1 MAERRE
7 KRRIESPDVSGRG
20 FGLSLKVAILIIATT
35 LVLGIVAG
43 YQFITA
49 FKTELESEIT
59 KRGIAMAKGVADKA
73 QNPVLTNSVDILKS
87 IAMETKKED
96 TTISHVFIKSDD
108 GKILAHT
115 FEGNVPDALLEEKEE
130 QDVRKKG
137 ETSEFVRTL
146 KVGGVDIIDIDMP
159 ILKGLIGSV
168 HLGMSTTT
176 IRKEINSR
184 IIELLIYLG
193 VAFLFI
199 TIAAIV
205 AANKVMVNPIKDII
219 SVAEKVGQGDLSHE
233 LEVKSSD
240 ELGRLAETFNETIT
254 RLRTM
259 VQTEAERDKLQ
270 AQVMDLL
277 DIVST
282 AAEGDLT
289 VQAEVTSDALGSVAD
304 AFNLMVNGLANLV
317 EQIRDAGMEIKTATD
332 SILTVTNEMSRGAEE
347 QVVQINKASSVVDS
361 MAMSMQQVASNTEE
375 AANAARQATD
385 AASKGGKAVSETI
398 SGMHRIR
405 STVQGT
411 SKKIKSLGERSMEI
425 GKIVE
430 VINDIAAQTNLL
442 ALNAAIEAARAGEQG
457 RGFAV
462 VADEIRKL
470 AERSSKATKEIA
482 NLIKGIQVETNEAVT
497 AMENGTRDV
506 EEGTILADTAGAS
519 LKSIEGIVSKA
530 ASLIHGISVAA
541 KQQVE
546 GAVGVVS
553 SMETI
558 SNVSKRTFESSRES
572 MKTISQLASM
582 TNRLNDAI
590 GRFKTAKVLGGRRSG
605 HAITMGEET
614 IMPQEE
620 EIVLLTDDMRA

>member
-1 MAERRE
+1 MAEGRE
-7 KRRIESPDVSGRG
+7 KSRIGAKGLS
-20 FGLSLKVAILIIATT
+20 GLSLSFKVAALITLTT
-35 LVLGIVAG
+35 LILGSIAL
-43 YQFITA
+43 YQFITT
-49 FKTELESEIT
+49 FSYQLRNEIT
-59 KRGIAMAKGVADKA
+59 KRGTAIALGIADSA
-73 QNPVLTNSVDILKS
+73 ANPVLTNSIDILKG
-87 IAMETKKED
+87 IAKKAKEQEP
-96 TTISHVFIKSDD
+96 TVSHVYIKNDE
-108 GKILAHT
+108 GKVLAHT
-115 FEGNVPDALLEEKEE
+115 FEGNVPDALLDEKEE
-130 QDVRKKG
+130 HEVRKKSEAKEFARTIKLGG
-137 ETSEFVRTL
+137 EE
-146 KVGGVDIIDIDMP
+146 IIDIDIP
-159 ILKGLIGSV
+159 ILNGLIGSV
-168 HLGMSTTT
+168 HVGISTAGISREVNATITKLLLSFGFVFLVITALG
-176 IRKEINSR
+176 I
-184 IIELLIYLG
+184 
-193 VAFLFI
+193 
-199 TIAAIV
+199 IAA
-205 AANKVMVNPIKDII
+205 NRLMVKPIRSII
-219 SVAEKVGQGDLSHE
+219 TVAEKVGHGDLSEE

-240 ELGRLAETFNETIT
+240 ELGHLAETFNETIT

-317 EQIRDAGMEIKTATD
+317 EQVRDAGMEIKTSTD
-332 SILTVTNEMSRGAEE
+332 SILSVTNEMSRGAEE
-347 QVVQINKASSVVDS
+347 QVVQINKASTVVDS

-375 AANAARQATD
+375 AANAARQATE

-506 EEGTILADTAGAS
+506 EDGTVLADTAGAA

-530 ASLIHGISVAA
+530 ASLIQGISIAA

-546 GAVGVVS
+546 GAAGVVN

-582 TNRLNDAI
+582 TNRLNNAI
-590 GRFKTAKVLGGRRSG
+590 GRFKTAKALGERRVG
-605 HAITMGEET
+605 PAITMGEET

-620 EIVLLTDDMRA
+620 EVVLLTDDMRA

>member
-1 MAERRE
+1 MAEGRE
-7 KRRIESPDVSGRG
+7 ERRIESPDVSGRG

-49 FKTELESEIT
+49 FKAELETEIT
-59 KRGIAMAKGVADKA
+59 RRGIAMAKGVADKV
-73 QNPVLTNSVDILKS
+73 QNPVLTNSVDILKNVVN
-87 IAMETKKED
+87 ETKKED
-96 TTISHVFIKSDD
+96 INISHVFIKSDE

-115 FEGNVPDALLEEKEE
+115 FEGNVPDIFIKEEKHESE
-130 QDVRKKG
+130 KKG
-137 ETSEFVRTL
+137 EVEGYQRRL
-146 KVGGVDIIDIDMP
+146 KIGGMDIIDIYQP

-168 HLGMSTTT
+168 HLGMSTEA
-176 IRKEINSR
+176 ISKEVNNH
-184 IIELLIYLG
+184 IIGFLLYFGGAFLLIT
-193 VAFLFI
+193 V
-199 TIAAIV
+199 AAIV
-205 AANKVMVNPIKDII
+205 IANKVMVNPIKNII

-240 ELGRLAETFNETIT
+240 ELGHLAVTFNETIT

-259 VQTEAERDKLQ
+259 VQTESERDKLQ

-289 VQAEVTSDALGSVAD
+289 VQAQVTSDALGSVAD

-317 EQIRDAGMEIKTATD
+317 EQIRGAGMEIKTATD
-332 SILTVTNEMSRGAEE
+332 SILSVTNEMSRGAEE

-506 EEGTILADTAGAS
+506 EDGTVLADTAGAA
-519 LKSIEGIVSKA
+519 LKSIEGVVSKA

-582 TNRLNDAI
+582 TNRLNEAI
-590 GRFKTAKVLGGRRSG
+590 GRFKTAKALGGRRAG
-605 HAITMGEET
+605 AAITMGEET
-614 IMPQEE
+614 IIPEE
-620 EIVLLTDDMRA
+620 EVVLLTDDMRV

>member
-1 MAERRE
+1 MAEGRE
-7 KRRIESPDVSGRG
+7 KRRIEPSDVSGGG

-35 LVLGIVAG
+35 LILGIVAG

-49 FKTELESEIT
+49 FKAELETEIT
-59 KRGIAMAKGVADKA
+59 RRGIAMAKGVADKV
-73 QNPVLTNSVDILKS
+73 QNPVLTNSIDILKNVVT
-87 IAMETKKED
+87 ETKKED
-96 TTISHVFIKSDD
+96 ANISHVFIKSDE

-115 FEGNVPDALLEEKEE
+115 FEGNVPDIFIKEEKHEGE
-130 QDVRKKG
+130 KKG
-137 ETSEFVRTL
+137 EVEGYQRRL
-146 KVGGVDIIDIDMP
+146 KIGGMDIIDIDQP

-168 HLGMSTTT
+168 HLGMSTAAIT
-176 IRKEINSR
+176 KEVNNH
-184 IIELLIYLG
+184 IIGFLLYFGGAFLLIT
-193 VAFLFI
+193 V
-199 TIAAIV
+199 AAIV
-205 AANKVMVNPIKDII
+205 VANKVMVNPIKDII
-219 SVAEKVGQGDLSHE
+219 SAAERVGQGDLSHE

-240 ELGRLAETFNETIT
+240 ELGRLAGTFNETVT

-332 SILTVTNEMSRGAEE
+332 SILTVTSEMSRGAEE

-506 EEGTILADTAGAS
+506 EDGTILADTAGAS

-541 KQQVE
+541 RQQVE

-572 MKTISQLASM
+572 MKTISQLANM

-590 GRFKTAKVLGGRRSG
+590 GRFKTAKALGGRRAG
-605 HAITMGEET
+605 AAITMGEET
-614 IMPQEE
+614 IMSQEE
-620 EIVLLTDDMRA
+620 EVVLLTDDMRV

>member
-1 MAERRE
+1 
-7 KRRIESPDVSGRG
+7 
-20 FGLSLKVAILIIATT
+20 
-35 LVLGIVAG
+35 
-43 YQFITA
+43 
-49 FKTELESEIT
+49 
-59 KRGIAMAKGVADKA
+59 
-73 QNPVLTNSVDILKS
+73 
-87 IAMETKKED
+87 
-96 TTISHVFIKSDD
+96 
-108 GKILAHT
+108 
-115 FEGNVPDALLEEKEE
+115 
-130 QDVRKKG
+130 
-137 ETSEFVRTL
+137 
-146 KVGGVDIIDIDMP
+146 
-159 ILKGLIGSV
+159 
-168 HLGMSTTT
+168 
-176 IRKEINSR
+176 
-184 IIELLIYLG
+184 
-193 VAFLFI
+193 
-199 TIAAIV
+199 
-205 AANKVMVNPIKDII
+205 
-219 SVAEKVGQGDLSHE
+219 
-233 LEVKSSD
+233 
-240 ELGRLAETFNETIT
+240 
-254 RLRTM
+254 
-259 VQTEAERDKLQ
+259 
-270 AQVMDLL
+270 QVMDLL

-317 EQIRDAGMEIKTATD
+317 EQIRDAGMEIKTSTD
-332 SILTVTNEMSRGAEE
+332 SILSVTNEMSRGAEE

-425 GKIVE
+425 GKIIE

-506 EEGTILADTAGAS
+506 EDGTVLADTAGAA

-530 ASLIHGISVAA
+530 ASLIQGISIAA
-541 KQQVE
+541 KQQVD

-553 SMETI
+553 SMGT
-558 SNVSKRTFESSRES
+558 VSKVSQKTFESSRVT
-572 MKTISQLASM
+572 MKTIAHLSALIEK
-582 TNRLNDAI
+582 LNEAL
-590 GRFKTAKVLGGRRSG
+590 GRFKTAKALGGRMTG
-605 HAITMGEET
+605 HEITMGEESV
-614 IMPQEE
+614 MPQEE
-620 EIVLLTDDMRA
+620 EVVLLTDDMRV

>member
-1 MAERRE
+1 MAEGRE
-7 KRRIESPDVSGRG
+7 KRRIEPPDVSGRR
-20 FGLSLKVAILIIATT
+20 FGLSLKVAVLIIATT

-49 FKTELESEIT
+49 FKSEMESEIT

-73 QNPVLTNSVDILKS
+73 QNPILTNSADVLKN
-87 IAMETKKED
+87 IVTETKKED
-96 TTISHVFIKSDD
+96 NTISHVFIKSDD
-108 GKILAHT
+108 GKIMAHT
-115 FEGNVPDALLEEKEE
+115 FEGNVPDIFLKEEKHEGE
-130 QDVRKKG
+130 KKG
-137 ETSEFVRTL
+137 EAEGYQRRLIISGE
-146 KVGGVDIIDIDMP
+146 DIIDIDQP

-168 HLGMSTTT
+168 HLGMSTAA
-176 IRKEINSR
+176 ISKEVNNH
-184 IIELLIYLG
+184 IIGLLIYFG
-193 VAFLFI
+193 GAFLLI
-199 TIAAIV
+199 TISAIV
-205 AANKVMVNPIKDII
+205 VANRVMVNPIKDII

-233 LEVKSSD
+233 LEIKSSD
-240 ELGRLAETFNETIT
+240 ELGHLAETFNETIT

-317 EQIRDAGMEIKTATD
+317 EQIRGAGMEIKTATD

-347 QVVQINKASSVVDS
+347 QVVQINKASSVVDN

-541 KQQVE
+541 RQQVE

-582 TNRLNDAI
+582 TSRLNDAI
-590 GRFKTAKVLGGRRSG
+590 GRFKTAKAIGERRAGRT
-605 HAITMGEET
+605 ITMGEET
-614 IMPQEE
+614 IMPEE
-620 EIVLLTDDMRA
+620 DVVLLTDDMRV

>member
-1 MAERRE
+1 MAEGRE
-7 KRRIESPDVSGRG
+7 KRRIEPPDVSGKG
-20 FGLSLKVAILIIATT
+20 FGLSLKVAVLIIATT

-73 QNPVLTNSVDILKS
+73 QNPVLTNSVDILKT
-87 IAMETKKED
+87 IVTETKKED
-96 TTISHVFIKSDD
+96 TTISHVFIKNDD

-115 FEGNVPDALLEEKEE
+115 FEGNVPDTLLEEKEE

-137 ETSEFVRTL
+137 ETSEFVRIL
-146 KVGGVDIIDIDMP
+146 KLGGVEVIDIDMP

-168 HLGMSTTT
+168 HIGMSTAE
-176 IRKEINSR
+176 IKKEANNH
-184 IIELLIYLG
+184 IIGFLIYFG
-193 VAFLFI
+193 IAFLII

-205 AANKVMVNPIKDII
+205 VANKVMVNPIKNII

-233 LEVKSSD
+233 LEIRSSD
-240 ELGRLAETFNETIT
+240 ELGHLAETFNETIV

-282 AAEGDLT
+282 AADGDLT

-304 AFNLMVNGLANLV
+304 AFNLMVNGLNNLI
-317 EQIRDAGMEIKTATD
+317 EQVRESGMEVKTATD
-332 SILTVTNEMSRGAEE
+332 TMLGAIGEMSRGAEE

-375 AANAARQATD
+375 AANAARHATE
-385 AASKGGKAVSETI
+385 AANKGEKAVAETI
-398 SGMHRIR
+398 AGMHRIR

-425 GKIVE
+425 GKIIE

-482 NLIKGIQVETNEAVT
+482 GLIKGIQVETNEAVT

-506 EEGTILADTAGAS
+506 EDGTVLADSAGAA
-519 LKSIEGIVSKA
+519 LKAIEGIVSKA
-530 ASLIHGISVAA
+530 ASLIQGISVAA

-546 GAVGVVS
+546 GAVGVVR
-553 SMETI
+553 SMETTSKI
-558 SNVSKRTFESSRES
+558 SQKTFESSRET
-572 MKTISQLASM
+572 MKIISQLTSM
-582 TNRLNDAI
+582 TDRLSEAI
-590 GRFKTAKVLGGRRSG
+590 GRFKTSKALKAGAASP
-605 HAITMGEET
+605 AIGMGET
-614 IMPQEE
+614 AASQEE
-620 EIVLLTDDMRA
+620 VILLTDDMRVS

>member
-1 MAERRE
+1 MVEGRE

-49 FKTELESEIT
+49 FKTELENEIT

-87 IAMETKKED
+87 IAIETKKED
-96 TTISHVFIKSDD
+96 TTISHVFIKNDD

-115 FEGNVPDALLEEKEE
+115 FEGNIPDVLLEEKEE
-130 QDVRKKG
+130 QEIRKKG
-137 ETSEFVRTL
+137 ETKEFARIIKL
-146 KVGGVDIIDIDMP
+146 GGDKVIDIDMP

-168 HLGMSTTT
+168 HLGMSTAA
-176 IRKEINSR
+176 INKEVNNH
-184 IIELLIYLG
+184 IIGFLIYFG
-193 VAFLFI
+193 GAFSLI
-199 TIAAIV
+199 TIVAIV
-205 AANKVMVNPIKDII
+205 VANKVMVNPIRNII
-219 SVAEKVGQGDLSHE
+219 AVAEKVGQGDLSHE
-233 LEVKSSD
+233 LEIKSSD
-240 ELGRLAETFNETIT
+240 ELGHLAGTFNETIV

-332 SILTVTNEMSRGAEE
+332 SILSVTNEMSRGAEE

-506 EEGTILADTAGAS
+506 EDGTVLADTAGAS
-519 LKSIEGIVSKA
+519 LKSIEGIVAKA

-546 GAVGVVS
+546 GAVGVVG

-572 MKTISQLASM
+572 MKTISQLATM
-582 TNRLNDAI
+582 TSRLNDAI
-590 GRFKTAKVLGGRRSG
+590 GRFKTAKALGGRMARPS
-605 HAITMGEET
+605 ITMGEET
-614 IMPQEE
+614 IMPEE

>member
-1 MAERRE
+1 
-7 KRRIESPDVSGRG
+7 
-20 FGLSLKVAILIIATT
+20 
-35 LVLGIVAG
+35 
-43 YQFITA
+43 
-49 FKTELESEIT
+49 
-59 KRGIAMAKGVADKA
+59 
-73 QNPVLTNSVDILKS
+73 
-87 IAMETKKED
+87 
-96 TTISHVFIKSDD
+96 
-108 GKILAHT
+108 
-115 FEGNVPDALLEEKEE
+115 
-130 QDVRKKG
+130 
-137 ETSEFVRTL
+137 
-146 KVGGVDIIDIDMP
+146 
-159 ILKGLIGSV
+159 
-168 HLGMSTTT
+168 
-176 IRKEINSR
+176 
-184 IIELLIYLG
+184 
-193 VAFLFI
+193 
-199 TIAAIV
+199 
-205 AANKVMVNPIKDII
+205 MVNPIKDII
-219 SVAEKVGQGDLSHE
+219 SAAERVGQGDLSHE

-240 ELGRLAETFNETIT
+240 ELGRLAGTFNETIT

-289 VQAEVTSDALGSVAD
+289 IQAEVTSDALGSVAD

-375 AANAARQATD
+375 AANAARQATE

-506 EEGTILADTAGAS
+506 EDGTILADTAGAS

-590 GRFKTAKVLGGRRSG
+590 GRFKTAKAIGGRRAG
-605 HAITMGEET
+605 RAITMGEET

-620 EIVLLTDDMRA
+620 EVVLLTDDMRV

>member
-1 MAERRE
+1 MAEGRE
-7 KRRIESPDVSGRG
+7 KRRIEPPSGRG
-20 FGLSLKVAILIIATT
+20 FGLGLSIKVAILIIATT

-49 FKTELESEIT
+49 FKTELETEIT
-59 KRGIAMAKGVADKA
+59 KRGIAMAKGVADKV
-73 QNPVLTNSVDILKS
+73 QNPVLTNSVDILKN
-87 IAMETKKED
+87 IVTETKKED
-96 TTISHVFIKSDD
+96 TTISHVLIKSDE

-115 FEGNVPDALLEEKEE
+115 FEGNVPDIFSKEEKREDE
-130 QDVRKKG
+130 KKG
-137 ETSEFVRTL
+137 EAKGYERRL
-146 KVGGVDIIDIDMP
+146 NIGGEDIMDIDQP

-168 HLGMSTTT
+168 HLGMSTTA
-176 IRKEINSR
+176 IKKEVNSR
-184 IIELLIYLG
+184 IIELLIYFG
-193 VAFLFI
+193 GAFLLI
-199 TIAAIV
+199 TIVAIV
-205 AANKVMVNPIKDII
+205 VANKVMVNPIKNII

-240 ELGRLAETFNETIT
+240 ELGHLAETFNDTIA

-277 DIVST
+277 DVVST
-282 AAEGDLT
+282 AADGDLT

-304 AFNLMVNGLANLV
+304 AFNLMVNGLNNLI
-317 EQIRDAGMEIKTATD
+317 EQVRESGMEVKTATD
-332 SILTVTNEMSRGAEE
+332 TMLGAIGEMSRGAEE

-375 AANAARQATD
+375 AANAARHATE
-385 AASKGGKAVSETI
+385 AANKGEKAVAETI
-398 SGMHRIR
+398 AGMHRIR

-425 GKIVE
+425 GKIIE

-482 NLIKGIQVETNEAVT
+482 GLIKGIQVETNEAVT

-506 EEGTILADTAGAS
+506 EDGTVLADSAGAA
-519 LKSIEGIVSKA
+519 LKAIEGIVSKA
-530 ASLIHGISVAA
+530 ASLIQGISVAA

-546 GAVGVVS
+546 GAVGVVR
-553 SMETI
+553 SMETTSKI
-558 SNVSKRTFESSRES
+558 SQKTFESSRET
-572 MKTISQLASM
+572 MKIIAQLSSM
-582 TNRLNDAI
+582 TDRLGEAI
-590 GRFKTAKVLGGRRSG
+590 GRFKTGKALKTAVASP
-605 HAITMGEET
+605 AIGMGET
-614 IMPQEE
+614 AASQEDV
-620 EIVLLTDDMRA
+620 ILLTDDMRVS

>member
-1 MAERRE
+1 L
-7 KRRIESPDVSGRG
+7 ITI
-20 FGLSLKVAILIIATT
+20 VAI
-35 LVLGIVAG
+35 VV
-43 YQFITA
+43 
-49 FKTELESEIT
+49 
-59 KRGIAMAKGVADKA
+59 
-73 QNPVLTNSVDILKS
+73 
-87 IAMETKKED
+87 
-96 TTISHVFIKSDD
+96 
-108 GKILAHT
+108 
-115 FEGNVPDALLEEKEE
+115 
-130 QDVRKKG
+130 
-137 ETSEFVRTL
+137 
-146 KVGGVDIIDIDMP
+146 
-159 ILKGLIGSV
+159 
-168 HLGMSTTT
+168 
-176 IRKEINSR
+176 
-184 IIELLIYLG
+184 
-193 VAFLFI
+193 
-199 TIAAIV
+199 
-205 AANKVMVNPIKDII
+205 ANKVMVNPIKNII
-219 SVAEKVGQGDLSHE
+219 SAAERVGQGDLSHE

-430 VINDIAAQTNLL
+430 VISDIAAQTNLL

-546 GAVGVVS
+546 GAVGVVN

-582 TNRLNDAI
+582 TNRLNEAI
-590 GRFKTAKVLGGRRSG
+590 GRFKTAKVLGSRRAG
-605 HAITMGEET
+605 AAITMGEET
-614 IMPQEE
+614 IMHQEE
-620 EIVLLTDDMRA
+620 EVVLLTDDMRV

>member
-1 MAERRE
+1 MAEGRE
-7 KRRIESPDVSGRG
+7 KRRIEPPSGRG
-20 FGLSLKVAILIIATT
+20 FGLGLSIKVAMLIIATT

-73 QNPVLTNSVDILKS
+73 QNPVLTNSVDILKN
-87 IAMETKKED
+87 IVTETKKED

-115 FEGNVPDALLEEKEE
+115 FEGNVPDVFSKEEKHEGE
-130 QDVRKKG
+130 KKG
-137 ETSEFVRTL
+137 EAKGYERRL
-146 KVGGVDIIDIDMP
+146 NIGGEEVIDIDMP

-168 HLGMSTTT
+168 HLGMSTTA
-176 IRKEINSR
+176 IKKEVNSR
-184 IIELLIYLG
+184 IIELLIYFG
-193 VAFLFI
+193 GAFLLI
-199 TIAAIV
+199 TIVAIV
-205 AANKVMVNPIKDII
+205 VANKVMVNPIKNII

-233 LEVKSSD
+233 LEIRSSD
-240 ELGRLAETFNETIT
+240 ELGHLAETFNDTIA

-277 DIVST
+277 DVVST
-282 AAEGDLT
+282 AADGDLT

-304 AFNLMVNGLANLV
+304 AFNLMVNGLNNLI
-317 EQIRDAGMEIKTATD
+317 EQVRESGMEVKTATD
-332 SILTVTNEMSRGAEE
+332 TMLGAIGEMSRGAEE

-375 AANAARQATD
+375 AANAARHATE
-385 AASKGGKAVSETI
+385 AANKGEKAVAETI
-398 SGMHRIR
+398 AGMHRIR

-425 GKIVE
+425 GKIIE

-482 NLIKGIQVETNEAVT
+482 GLIKGIQVETNEAVT

-506 EEGTILADTAGAS
+506 EDGTVLADSAGAA
-519 LKSIEGIVSKA
+519 LKAIEGIVSKA
-530 ASLIHGISVAA
+530 ASLIQGISVAA

-546 GAVGVVS
+546 GAVGVVR
-553 SMETI
+553 SMETTSKI
-558 SNVSKRTFESSRES
+558 SQKTFESSRET
-572 MKTISQLASM
+572 MKIISQLTNM
-582 TNRLNDAI
+582 TDRLGEAI
-590 GRFKTAKVLGGRRSG
+590 GRFKTSKALKAGAASP
-605 HAITMGEET
+605 AIGMGET
-614 IMPQEE
+614 AASQEE
-620 EIVLLTDDMRA
+620 VILLTDDMRVS